1 MIGCLGDAWSLGF
14 HTQHCAD
21 WTSWLPASGL
31 CLCSN
36 QSLSSSAAPAL
47 GFRGC
52 PDPEWLQFALMT
64 SSRPFFQI
72 RSLEGPQVRQ
82 WNSEDRL
89 QPLWSWP
96 QCLHLQLGTRLA
108 LKPMKGILM
117 SLVADGGGRITRTGP
132 AKWFREWRL
141 ATKPHDLSVIS
152 GTLMAE
158 GENRLLQAVLDFYPH
173 CGTRVQ
179 RVHKCKHLHTKHI
192 RVNLRLWSPPPAD
205 PSIGLNTLFTNSLR
219 SY

>member
-64 SSRPFFQI
+64 SLRLFFQI

-179 RVHKCKHLHTKHI
+179 RVHKYKHLHTKHI
-192 RVNLRLWSPPPAD
+192 RVNLRLWSPPTQQILAL
-205 PSIGLNTLFTNSLR
+205 G
-219 SY
+219 